1 VDAIKHRRVAAG
13 RQAWQRAT
21 GRVLEE
27 VLENWPVF
35 ESGFGGAVQRPLMP
49 KGVEHIRIPMTWD
62 AYPDVQRPLMPK
74 GVEHS
79 LAWNL
84 KFRRSWLCRDL

>member
-13 RQAWQRAT
+13 RQAWQWAT

-49 KGVEHIRIPMTWD
+49 KGVEHKEKPDTVLSRSARAETSD
-62 AYPDVQRPLMPK
+62 A
-74 GVEHS
+74 E
-79 LAWNL
+79 
-84 KFRRSWLCRDL
+84 RR